1 MIEKALFGK
10 TGHLSTRTLF
20 GGFAVGFCSQAEADE
35 VLELLLKYGVN
46 HIDTAV
52 TYGDAEMR
60 IGPWMDN
67 HRDKFFLATKT
78 EQRTYDAAW
87 RELHG
92 SLERLH
98 TDQIDLWQMHFLVDE
113 DGWQTAMGP
122 NGVLKAFIEARD
134 QGLVRYLGVT
144 GHDVQVAQYH
154 LRSLERFDFDSVLLP
169 YNLTMMQNPQYAA
182 DFEQLI
188 AVCAERD
195 VAVQT
200 IKSLAKGSWG
210 SKKKTHGTWYEPFS
224 NPTEIDLAVQW
235 VLSRPGVF
243 LNTAGDRALLPL
255 ILDAASRMDTAVA
268 QETLTQKMQ
277 TITMEPLFT

>member
-10 TGHLSTRTLF
+10 TGHLSTRILF

-35 VLELLLKYGVN
+35 TLELLLKYGVN

-52 TYGDAEMR
+52 TYGDAELR

-78 EQRTYDAAW
+78 EQRTYEEAW
-87 RELHG
+87 RELNG

-98 TDQIDLWQMHFLVDE
+98 TDHVDLWQMHYLVDE
-113 DGWQTAMGP
+113 EAWQTAMGP
-122 NGVLKAFIEARD
+122 GGVLEAFIEARD

-144 GHDVQVAQYH
+144 GHDVVVAKYH

-169 YNLTMMQNPQYAA
+169 YNPTMMQNPHYAA
-182 DFEQLI
+182 DFEQLA
-188 AVCAERD
+188 AVCAERQ

-210 SKKKTHGTWYEPFS
+210 SKKKTHGTWYEPFT
-224 NPTEIDLAVQW
+224 NQADIDLAVQW

-243 LNTAGDRALLPL
+243 LNTAGDRTLLPM
-255 ILDAASRMDTAVA
+255 ILDAASRIDTAVT
-268 QETLTQKMQ
+268 QETISQQMQ
-277 TITMEPLFT
+277 NIEMQPLFT